1 MRKWLKKYLTSLLI
15 APIGYILILGYLYY
29 DYTEHNRDV
38 AELIKH
44 LTETHIADII
54 MHVMT
59 FIAPVIST
67 IIAILFQQTLTGSQK
82 SEEHYRLLFQQSPLG
97 VFHYD
102 ANLLI
107 TDCNK
112 RFADI
117 LQSPRERLVGLDMKT
132 LKDQNVL
139 PAIRVAIAGEEGA
152 YEGFYR
158 ATTSSVEIWI
168 SMRTAPLFDNKGNI
182 KGGSGIVEDIT
193 YRKLTERALEERI
206 NLAMFTADIG
216 ASITQKGNL
225 QDILQRCTEAMVR
238 HLNAAF
244 ARIWTLN
251 KEDNI
256 LELQA
261 SAGMYTHT
269 DGGHSRVPVGKF
281 KIGLIAEEHKPHL
294 TNSVIGDPRVGEQE
308 WARREGMV
316 AFAGYPL
323 TIENK
328 IVGVMAMFSR
338 QPLSETVL
346 EALASVADEIAIG
359 IEHKRAEEEIIK
371 KVEELEKFYEMAV
384 GRELRMKELK
394 EELASL
400 KAELSEYRK

>member
-1 MRKWLKKYLTSLLI
+1 MQKWIKKYLIASLI
-15 APIGYILILGYLYY
+15 APIGYILLLGYLYY
-29 DYTEHNRDV
+29 DYIEHNREV

-44 LTETHIADII
+44 LTETHIADIL
-54 MHVMT
+54 MHSMI
-59 FIAPVIST
+59 FLAPVIST
-67 IIAILFQQTLTGSQK
+67 IIAILFQRTLTGYQK

-102 ANLLI
+102 INLLL
-107 TDCNK
+107 TDCNA

-117 LQSPRERLVGLDMKT
+117 LQSPRERLIGLDMKT

-139 PAIRVAIAGEEGA
+139 PAIRAGIAGEDGA

-158 ATTSSVEIWI
+158 ATTSPAEIWI
-168 SMRTAPLFDNKGNI
+168 SMRTAPLFDNKGAI
-182 KGGSGIVEDIT
+182 KGGVGLVEDIT
-193 YRKLTERALEERI
+193 YRKLTEKALEERI
-206 NLAMFTADIG
+206 NLAMFMADIG
-216 ASITQKGNL
+216 TSLTQKGNL
-225 QDILQRCTEAMVR
+225 QDILLRCAEAMVQ

-251 KEDNI
+251 KEDNM

-261 SAGMYTHT
+261 SAGMYTHI

-281 KIGLIAEEHKPHL
+281 KIGLIAEERKPHL

-308 WARREGMV
+308 WAKREGMV

-323 TIENK
+323 AIEDRV
-328 IVGVMAMFSR
+328 VGVMAMFSR
-338 QPLSETVL
+338 QPLSKTVL
-346 EALASVADEIAIG
+346 EALAAVADEIAIG
-359 IEHKRAEEEIIK
+359 IEHKRAEEGLNE

-384 GRELRMKELK
+384 GRELKMKELK
-394 EELASL
+394 EEIASL
-400 KAELSEYRK
+400 KAELSRSRS